1 MAIALGLS
9 ITALL
14 FLTVGA
20 SPLGG
25 GAVLLLWGL
34 AYGGVSVGLMSWMM
48 KAAANALEVATAL
61 YVAVFNIGIA
71 LGSWLGG
78 QTVDA
83 YGLSANLG
91 LAGAGSFVVFLL
103 LFGIILQRKN

>member
-1 MAIALGLS
+1 
-9 ITALL
+9 
-14 FLTVGA
+14 
-20 SPLGG
+20 
-25 GAVLLLWGL
+25 
-34 AYGGVSVGLMSWMM
+34 M
-48 KAAANALEVATAL
+48 KAAANAVEVATAL

-103 LFGIILQRKN
+103 LFGTILHQKNEQKKRARTDFFRVCQGASAGYCLLESWRSAATMSVRTP